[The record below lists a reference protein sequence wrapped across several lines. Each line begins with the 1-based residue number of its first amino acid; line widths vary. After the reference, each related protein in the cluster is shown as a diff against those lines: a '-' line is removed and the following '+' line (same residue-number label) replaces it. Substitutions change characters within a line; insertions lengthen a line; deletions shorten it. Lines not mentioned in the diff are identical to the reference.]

1 MKTVLAFGDSLTFG
15 YDAPAASRHAFA
27 DRWPSRLEAGLAGR
41 ARVIADGLNGRTTM
55 FDDHGMAADRNGAR
69 ILPTLLSA
77 HMPLDAVVIM
87 LGSNDLK
94 PYICGV
100 ANGAAAGMRR
110 LAQIVRS
117 HPYDC
122 GGGVPALVLVA
133 PPHCG
138 PSGRPNGL
146 PAMDRS
152 IAESEKLAELY
163 QEVANDVGAAFFD
176 AATVARPISFDGV
189 HLDVAATC
197 AIGEALVPVV
207 EKVLSQP

>member
-15 YDAPAASRHAFA
+15 YDAARNTRHAHA
-27 DRWPSRLEAGLAGR
+27 DRWPSTLEAGLGGR

-55 FDDHGMAADRNGAR
+55 FDDYATAADRNGTR
-69 ILPTLLSA
+69 LLPTALMT

-94 PYICGV
+94 PFICGA

-110 LAQIVRS
+110 LAQIVRTF
-117 HPYDC
+117 PYDM
-122 GGGVPALVLVA
+122 GEVPALVLVS

-138 PSGRPNGL
+138 PSERPGGL

-152 IAESEKLAELY
+152 IAESEKLASLY
-163 QEVANDVGAAFFD
+163 RQIAQDVGASFFD
-176 AATVARPISFDGV
+176 ASTVAKPIGFDGV
-189 HLDVAATC
+189 HLDASATRS
-197 AIGEALVPVV
+197 IGEALVPIV
-207 EKVLSQP
+207 KKALGLS